1 MISRRA
7 SIYPILVFKYL
18 FICSTH
24 SILNVLSPNPIG
36 ISMLLKDIL
45 SKLEIREL
53 SSLYEHEQTIPKNVK
68 RLQEAMF
75 NLGQLVDPLI
85 IDRKTGV
92 VLDGNHRLK
101 VLKNIEISNAVVQAI
116 DYNKDKYALGTWFP
130 VSENQIPF
138 ELFEKTGEKIED
150 VDFDTGMAAVDSL
163 QAVMMLVRHVDGKKQ
178 CKLIAPGNYDVLSM
192 TEKQKGIVSNLIGLD
207 LQYHADDGLE
217 YHISKGRDVLYRR
230 AYTKEEVIKEALA
243 GRPFPPKTTRH
254 TVPNRIIRL
263 NMRLGWL
270 LEDKDTAYS
279 LLEEMLSHRVYAG
292 NVRRYPEPVI
302 VIY

>member
-1 MISRRA
+1 
-7 SIYPILVFKYL
+7 
-18 FICSTH
+18 
-24 SILNVLSPNPIG
+24 
-36 ISMLLKDIL
+36 MLLKDIL
-45 SKLEIREL
+45 SKLEIRDL
-53 SSLYEHEQTIPKNVK
+53 TSLYQHEQTIPKNVK

-92 VLDGNHRLK
+92 VLDGNHRLQ
-101 VLKNIEISNAVVQAI
+101 VLKNIEIPNVVVQAI
-116 DYNKDKYALGTWFP
+116 DYHKDKYALGTWLP
-130 VSENQIPF
+130 VSEIPIPQ
-138 ELFEKTGEKIED
+138 ELFEKMGEKVED
-150 VDFDTGMAAVDSL
+150 VDFNSGMAAVDSL
-163 QAVMMLVRHVDGKKQ
+163 QAVMMLVRNVDGKKK
-178 CKLIAPGNYDVLSM
+178 CKLISPGNHDVLSM
-192 TEKQKGIVSNLIGLD
+192 TNKQKEIVSNMMDLD

-230 AYTKEEVIKEALA
+230 AYSKDEVIKEALA
-243 GRPFPPKTTRH
+243 GHPFPPKTTRH
-254 TVPNRIIRL
+254 TIPNRIIRL

-270 LEDKDTAYS
+270 LEDPETAYS

>member
-1 MISRRA
+1 
-7 SIYPILVFKYL
+7 
-18 FICSTH
+18 
-24 SILNVLSPNPIG
+24 
-36 ISMLLKDIL
+36 MLLKDIL

-92 VLDGNHRLK
+92 VLDGNHRLQ
-101 VLKNIEISNAVVQAI
+101 VLKNIEIPNAVVQTV
-116 DYNKDKYALGTWFP
+116 DYSKDKYKLGTWFP
-130 VSENQIPF
+130 VSQKQIPT
-138 ELFEKTGEKIED
+138 ELFEKMGEKIEE
-150 VDFDTGMAAVDSL
+150 VDFDTGAAAVDDL
-163 QAVMMLVRHVDGKKQ
+163 KAVMMLVRHDEGKKK
-178 CKLIAPGNYDVLSM
+178 CTLISPGDHDVLSM
-192 TEKQKGIVSNLIGLD
+192 TEKQKDIVSNLKELD

-217 YHISKGRDVLYRR
+217 YHLAKGKDVIYRR
-230 AYTKEEVIKEALA
+230 AYTKDEVVKEALA

-254 TVPNRIIRL
+254 IIPNRIIRL

-270 LEDKDTAYS
+270 LEDPETAHE
-279 LLEEMLSHRVYAG
+279 LLEEMLSHRVYSG